1 MTSARGANSCSAEAL
16 APAVAVICGA
26 GPITRVEVAGTCGAA
41 RPLIA
46 VAGSGGVAGELPEHA
61 VAPAALVDAVL
72 TAVGV

>member
-1 MTSARGANSCSAEAL
+1 
-16 APAVAVICGA
+16 VAVICGA
-26 GPITRVEVAGTCGAA
+26 GPITCVEVAGTCGAG

-46 VAGSGGVAGELPEHA
+46 VAGSGGAAGELSEHA